1 MTYYYQKYQHSFTFD
16 NINIFI
22 IKQFYEHKT
31 NFRQLSW

>member
-1 MTYYYQKYQHSFTFD
+1 MKNYYQKYRQTFIFD

-31 NFRQLSW
+31 NFRYVSW